1 MDNIFQDNAFDNDEI
16 FEKLLV
22 GGKVRCSETKWRE
35 KDPVARLRAIKA
47 YSNHHYIITEFL
59 HQSGSELTEESRQLD
74 PMRKTLI
81 LARYCE
87 FLSVFYVQ
95 YSREYL
101 EISKVGEG
109 KKSQNLSLFKTKY
122 INISEP

>member
-1 MDNIFQDNAFDNDEI
+1 MVGDDHIEKVCCSKVKWTADTESSDE
-16 FEKLLV
+16 
-22 GGKVRCSETKWRE
+22 RE

-59 HQSGSELTEESRQLD
+59 QQSKLNEESRQFD
-74 PMRKTLI
+74 PMRKSLI

-87 FLSVFYVQ
+87 FLSLLYVQ

-101 EISKVGEG
+101 EISKVMLGFIYLAKAKVG
-109 KKSQNLSLFKTKY
+109 TK
-122 INISEP
+122 

>member
-1 MDNIFQDNAFDNDEI
+1 M
-16 FEKLLV
+16 LLV
-22 GGKVRCSETKWRE
+22 GDNHIEKGTSDKSDERE
-35 KDPVARLRAIKA
+35 MDPVSRLRAIKA

-59 HQSGSELTEESRQLD
+59 QQSNLEEELRQFD

-87 FLSVFYVQ
+87 FLSLFYVQ

-101 EISKVGEG
+101 EIRQVKPA
-109 KKSQNLSLFKTKY
+109 Q
-122 INISEP
+122 I

>member
-1 MDNIFQDNAFDNDEI
+1 M
-16 FEKLLV
+16 
-22 GGKVRCSETKWRE
+22 GKRTAGTESSVKSAERE

-59 HQSGSELTEESRQLD
+59 EQATLTEESRHFD
-74 PMRKTLI
+74 PIRKTLI

-87 FLSVFYVQ
+87 FLSLVYVQ

-101 EISKVGEG
+101 EISKV
-109 KKSQNLSLFKTKY
+109 
-122 INISEP
+122 

>member
-1 MDNIFQDNAFDNDEI
+1 M
-16 FEKLLV
+16 
-22 GGKVRCSETKWRE
+22 GKWTAGIESSVKSAERE

-59 HQSGSELTEESRQLD
+59 EQSTLTEQSRQFD

-87 FLSVFYVQ
+87 FLSLFYVQ

-101 EISKVGEG
+101 EISKV
-109 KKSQNLSLFKTKY
+109 
-122 INISEP
+122 